1 MSARRHFVRHILIK
15 ELMYVK
21 TSNFEGCASN
31 GARRLFADVQQCEV
45 NKMAKKKAPAYPTFF
60 VKSAVKEFAKQN
72 DMMVGSDAYEA
83 INEKIGMMLT
93 AAAGRCKE
101 NKRKTLKAYDL

>member
-1 MSARRHFVRHILIK
+1 MCK
-15 ELMYVK
+15 ELAK
-21 TSNFEGCASN
+21 P
-31 GARRLFADVQQCEV
+31 
-45 NKMAKKKAPAYPTFF
+45 KKKYPTFF

-72 DMMVGSDAYEA
+72 DMMVGSDAYDA
-83 INEKIGMMLT
+83 INLQIGNLLE